1 MTREKIL
8 ILAESLDVE
17 DSSGTKGRVAL
28 IRNLNSLGYQLKVYH
43 YTRKNIQIDEIEC
56 VSIKEN
62 RSSLLFL
69 LSRMERYARYI
80 LKLKLYKPLENV
92 FGFSFTL
99 LNDRNSIVKS
109 LKKIEKW
116 DPDLII
122 TLSKGGSFRP
132 HHAVLKMPELHSKWM
147 AYMHDPYPMHWYPPP
162 YPWFEPGYRQKEKFM
177 KQVADRCFKAV
188 FPSQL
193 LLEWMGDKYEAFKK
207 KGVVIPHQL
216 DQLDIPKMD
225 VPRYIDFNR
234 FNIVHA
240 GNLIRGREPFGLIS
254 GFKKFLDN
262 NPEAKINTR
271 LLMIGGAN
279 YYSDYLKKNEDRIDQ
294 IILSDR
300 KLSFELV
307 QNIQSKVSINVI
319 LEAKS
324 EISPFLPGKF
334 PHCVKANNPIL
345 YLGPKKSESRRLLG
359 EEYKYCS
366 EIDNEELIADLIS
379 ELYEEW
385 KIAGNNLELNRPDLN
400 YYLSKDNLEKTMKSI
415 FNKDG
420 YLSV

>member
-1 MTREKIL
+1 MAREKIL
-8 ILAESLDVE
+8 IIAESLDVE

-43 YTRKNIQIDEIEC
+43 YTRKDIQIDELKCI
-56 VSIKEN
+56 SIKEN

-69 LSRMERYARYI
+69 LSRIERYARYI
-80 LKLKLYKPLENV
+80 LKLNLYKPLENL

-99 LNDRNSIVKS
+99 LNDRNSIIKS
-109 LKKIEKW
+109 LKKSEKW
-116 DPDLII
+116 DPDLVI

-132 HHAVLKMPELHSKWM
+132 HHALLKIPEWHSKWL
-147 AYMHDPYPMHWYPPP
+147 AYIHDPYPMHWYPPP
-162 YPWFEPGYRQKEKFM
+162 YPWFEPGSKNKESFMEEMAEACKF
-177 KQVADRCFKAV
+177 AG
-188 FPSQL
+188 FPSL
-193 LLEWMGDKYEAFKK
+193 HLKMWMETKCSKFRE

-216 DQLDIPKMD
+216 DEMEIPDLD
-225 VPRYIDFNR
+225 VSRYIDLKN

-240 GNLIRGREPFGLIS
+240 GNLIQGREPFGLIS
-254 GFKKFLDN
+254 GFKIFLDN
-262 NPEAKINTR
+262 NPAAKINAR

-279 YYSDYLKKNEDRIDQ
+279 YYSIYLKNCEEEIDQ

-307 QNIQSKVSINVI
+307 QNIQSKGSVNVI

-324 EISPFLPGKF
+324 KISPFLPGKF

-345 YLGPKKSESRRLLG
+345 YLGPNKSESRRLLG
-359 EEYKYCS
+359 EDYKYCS
-366 EIDNEELIADLIS
+366 EIDNEKQIADLIS

-385 KIAGNNLELNRPDLN
+385 KTAENNLKLNRPDLN
-400 YYLSKDNLEKTMKSI
+400 YYLSKDNLGKTMQSI
-415 FNKDG
+415 FSTDG
-420 YLSV
+420 FLSV